1 MPLTITIG
9 ALSDYKSEATL
20 EYISPK
26 AVENNGANQ
35 FEIKAAVVPQDG
47 VTIRSG
53 YSANAEL
60 ALETVTQVRFVP
72 ESALDFDDDDTYVFL
87 KGEDGKYKRT
97 KVTTGLSDG
106 VNIEIKDGLK
116 AGDIVRG
123 PKIIDEEEEE

>member
-9 ALSDYKSEATL
+9 ALSDYKSDATL

-35 FEIKAAVVPQDG
+35 FEIKAAVATQDG

-60 ALETVTQVRFVP
+60 VLETVSQVLFVP
-72 ESALDFDDDDTYVFL
+72 ESALDFDEDNTYVYL
-87 KGEDGKYKRT
+87 KQADGKYNRT
-97 KVTTGLSDG
+97 KVETGLSDG
-106 VNIEIKDGLK
+106 VNIEIKQGLK
-116 AGDIVRG
+116 AGDTVRG
-123 PKIIDEEEEE
+123 PKIVEE